1 LHIVKVIL
9 EDAWLMTEDK
19 TWLPTHLYHVKRA
32 RVEPRFGFSLPLT
45 PTEKS
50 FRPTYRSSQH
60 SGFIAFDTSYFS
72 TLFVHGDEPIIRA
85 LLNMI
90 IEPDSPAAGKRYSSG
105 TRTCETILYRHDEF
119 PRGMIG
125 PALILWKVGKE
136 GSRQLMIRVHPA
148 IVEQVWDELHVCA
161 ETVGNINIEDA
172 RFDIGA
178 IDLFGPMATEVLSAV
193 LKVGKGTC
201 SKVWQHL
208 RGLGDATNLPIG
220 AVLDLNL
227 CDPRIE

>member
-1 LHIVKVIL
+1 
-9 EDAWLMTEDK
+9 MTEDK
-19 TWLPTHLYHVKRA
+19 TWLPTHLYHAKRA
-32 RVEPRFGFSLPLT
+32 RVEPRYGFSLPIT

-72 TLFVHGDEPIIRA
+72 TLFLHGDEKKIRA
-85 LLNMI
+85 LLDMI

-105 TRTCETILYRHDEF
+105 KRSCETVFFRHGEF

-125 PALILWKVGKE
+125 PALILWRVDKGAA
-136 GSRQLMIRVHPA
+136 RQLMIRVHPA

-161 ETVGNINIEDA
+161 KTVGEINIEDA
-172 RFDIGA
+172 RFEVGA
-178 IDLFGPMATEVLSAV
+178 IDVFGPLATEVLAAV
-193 LKVGKGTC
+193 FRVGKGV
-201 SKVWQHL
+201 SAKVWQHL
-208 RGLGDATNLPIG
+208 RGLEDTSSLPIG

-227 CDPRIE
+227 SDPRIEYGPRHSQR